1 MQKIIINVPDYVEYI
16 SQWAEYQYP
25 RGHVIVDKTI
35 CGCGYTEYC
44 LCNQYPTILCSPR
57 KILLENKEGQHQGD
71 LYYFKN
77 EKEGSLGVD
86 SDSLENE
93 EIIDDSIK
101 IDYLTSLKV
110 NLVEW
115 ITQRISLGF
124 PPKILVTYDSLKH
137 VLDALGSTKNDYM
150 VVVDE
155 FQSIFMDSRFKADI
169 ELDFVEYLHDLSN
182 VLYLSATPMLDRY
195 LDKLEYFRDLPYYEL
210 QWPQDRISK
219 IQVNR
224 RPVKSIVTEVSK
236 IIQDYRNGI
245 FPRKVFEDKII
256 HESKEVVFFV
266 NSVRT
271 ITEIIK
277 RNKLDPSETNIICA
291 HTSKNKMKL
300 RKIKHS
306 YGEIPKRGEPWKM
319 FTFCTRT
326 TYLGADFYSTNAST
340 VICSDCGVETLTVD
354 ISLDLPQIMGRQRLD
369 ENVFR
374 GECLFL
380 YKISNNSGMTFEEY
394 NNYLSEKRRRS
405 EILLLDYQRMS
416 EEGKKEYSGKL
427 KLATEVTHYSNDF
440 IGVSEKTGHAIYNYL
455 VEVADQR
462 AWEISQIDYQ
472 NECYVKKTMEDN
484 NFIVSDLPD
493 GSQGLLDI
501 NLEYH
506 IFLQEFSEENWFDKK
521 MRLYCDFIK
530 KFYNILRT
538 TNIPGVPQEYQNYI
552 NLLGPDRC
560 KALGYYQASL
570 EREYQVVTSGD
581 ARKEMILN
589 NFQIS
594 QKYTLKEIKE
604 KLREIYQT
612 VGISKT
618 PKASDLEE
626 YYEVKETKIWNSGE
640 KKQNKGYE
648 LLNIKS

>member
-1 MQKIIINVPDYVEYI
+1 MRKQIINVPEYVEYI
-16 SQWAEYQYP
+16 SEWNEYQYP
-25 RGHVIVDKTI
+25 LGHCIVDKTI

-57 KILLENKEGQHQGD
+57 KVLLENKEGQHQGD

-86 SDSLENE
+86 NDILEKE
-93 EIIDDSIK
+93 ETIDDSIK

-115 ITQRISLGF
+115 IAQRISLGF

-137 VLDALGSTKNDYM
+137 VLDALGSTKNNYM

-169 ELDFVEYLHDLSN
+169 EMNFVEYLQDCPN
-182 VLYLSATPMLDRY
+182 VLYLSATPMLDKY
-195 LDKLEYFRDLPYYEL
+195 LNRLDYFRDLPYYEL
-210 QWPQDRISK
+210 QWPQNRISR

-245 FPRKVFEDKII
+245 FPRKVFEDKVI
-256 HESKEVVFFV
+256 HESREVVFFV

-306 YGEIPKRGEPWKM
+306 YGEIPKRGKPWKM

-380 YKISNNSGMTFEEY
+380 YKISKNSDMNFEEY
-394 NNYLSEKRRRS
+394 SKYLSEKRKTTEIILGGYQKLTEEEKLKNS
-405 EILLLDYQRMS
+405 EIYKDNIKAY
-416 EEGKKEYSGKL
+416 K
-427 KLATEVTHYSNDF
+427 YSNNF
-440 IGVSEKTGHAIYNYL
+440 IGISEKTGLAIYNYL
-455 VEVADQR
+455 VEIADQR

-472 NECYVKKTMEDN
+472 NGCYIKKTMEDN

-521 MRLYCDFIK
+521 MRLYCEFIK
-530 KFYNILRT
+530 KFYPLLGT
-538 TNIPGVPQEYQNYI
+538 TNIPSIPQEYQNYV

-570 EREYQVVTSGD
+570 EREYQVITSGD
-581 ARKEMILN
+581 TRKEVILN
-589 NFQIS
+589 NFQVQQRYS
-594 QKYTLKEIKE
+594 LKEIKE
-604 KLREIYQT
+604 KLREIYQNL
-612 VGISKT
+612 GITKT

-626 YYEVKETKIWNSGE
+626 YYEVKKTKITTSDGVKDGYLIE
-640 KKQNKGYE
+640 K
-648 LLNIKS
+648 IK

>member
-1 MQKIIINVPDYVEYI
+1 MHKQIIEVPDYVEYI
-16 SQWAEYQYP
+16 SEWNEYQYP
-25 RGHVIVDKTI
+25 LGHCIVDKTI

-57 KILLENKEGQHQGD
+57 KVLLENKEGQHQGD

-86 SDSLENE
+86 NDILEKE
-93 EIIDDSIK
+93 ETIDDPIK

-115 ITQRISLGF
+115 VSQRISLGF

-155 FQSIFMDSRFKADI
+155 FQSIFMDSRFKADV
-169 ELDFVEYLHDLSN
+169 ELDFVEYLQDLHN
-182 VLYLSATPMLDRY
+182 VLYLSATPMLDKY
-195 LDKLEYFRDLPYYEL
+195 LNRLDYFRDLPYYEL
-210 QWPQDRISK
+210 QWPLGRVSE

-256 HESKEVVFFV
+256 HESREVVFFV

-306 YGEIPKRGEPWKM
+306 YGSIPKKGDPWKM

-354 ISLDLPQIMGRQRLD
+354 ISLDLPQIMGRQRLE

-394 NNYLSEKRRRS
+394 NNYLLEKKRKSEV
-405 EILLLDYQRMS
+405 LLQEYSKMS
-416 EEGKKEYSGKL
+416 EEGKKFNSEIYRRDS
-427 KLATEVTHYSNDF
+427 LATHYSGNF
-440 IGVSEKTGHAIYNYL
+440 IGVSDKTGLAIYNYL
-455 VEVADQR
+455 VEIADHR

-472 NECYVKKTMEDN
+472 NKCFIKKTMEDK
-484 NFIVSDLPD
+484 NFKVSDCPE

-501 NLEYH
+501 NLEYQ
-506 IFLQEFSEENWFDKK
+506 IFLQEFSEESWFDKK
-521 MRLYCDFIK
+521 MKLYCDFIK
-530 KFYNILRT
+530 KFYNILGT

-570 EREYQVVTSGD
+570 EREYQIVISND
-581 ARKEMILN
+581 AIKEIILV
-589 NFQIS
+589 NFKFPS
-594 QKYTLKEIKE
+594 KYTLKEIKT
-604 KLREIYQT
+604 KLQEIYIT
-612 VGISKT
+612 LGISKT
-618 PKASDLEE
+618 PKASDLEK
-626 YYEVKETKIWNSGE
+626 YFEVKKCTINFPNGKREN
-640 KKQNKGYE
+640 GYQ
-648 LLNIKS
+648 LISIK